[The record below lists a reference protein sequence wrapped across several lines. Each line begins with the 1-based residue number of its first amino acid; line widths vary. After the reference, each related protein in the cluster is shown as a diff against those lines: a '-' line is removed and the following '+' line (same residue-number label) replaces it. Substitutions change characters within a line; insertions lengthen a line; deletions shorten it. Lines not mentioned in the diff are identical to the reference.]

1 MSAHLVAFPDGNDVA
16 CTDGHDLDVVFRVF
30 QFLVQRHQRAEIVG
44 RFDGMPTA

>member
-16 CTDGHDLDVVFRVF
+16 CADAHDLDVVFRVF